1 MNTLVLLALILFAL
15 MILIGGKIGAR
26 SFISLFLNFGVVL
39 LTVFIMLDPQVN
51 PIILTIIACTGISC
65 INLFY
70 INKVNSKTIAAFVAT
85 VITITMLILFIYLS
99 FYEVYQTET
108 FVKSVID
115 YYVHHQD
122 AVNEEISRFLT
133 GYTIERISKVERNIL
148 RLAVSE
154 LLSHGAPVKV
164 VIDEAVKLAK
174 NYGDKDSHRFVNGV
188 LKNFAVQ
195 NEG

>member
-1 MNTLVLLALILFAL
+1 MKRHEQRKKAFQLLFQVDKNVVDL
-15 MILIGGKIGAR
+15 KDAR
-26 SFISLFLNFGVVL
+26 
-39 LTVFIMLDPQVN
+39 
-51 PIILTIIACTGISC
+51 
-65 INLFY
+65 
-70 INKVNSKTIAAFVAT
+70 
-85 VITITMLILFIYLS
+85 

-108 FVKSVID
+108 FVKSVVD
-115 YYVHHQD
+115 YYIHNQET
-122 AVNEEISRFLT
+122 VNDEISRYLT

-154 LLSHGAPVKV
+154 LQSHGAPVKV
-164 VIDEAVKLAK
+164 VIDEAIKLAK

>member
-1 MNTLVLLALILFAL
+1 MKRHEQRKKAFQLLFQVDKNIVDL
-15 MILIGGKIGAR
+15 KDAR
-26 SFISLFLNFGVVL
+26 
-39 LTVFIMLDPQVN
+39 
-51 PIILTIIACTGISC
+51 
-65 INLFY
+65 
-70 INKVNSKTIAAFVAT
+70 
-85 VITITMLILFIYLS
+85 

-108 FVKSVID
+108 FVKSVVD
-115 YYVHHQD
+115 YYVHNQES
-122 AVNEEISRFLT
+122 VNDEISRYLT

-154 LLSHGAPVKV
+154 LKSHGAPVKV
-164 VIDEAVKLAK
+164 VIDEAIKLAK

>member
-1 MNTLVLLALILFAL
+1 MKRHEQRKKAFQLLFQVD
-15 MILIGGKIGAR
+15 K
-26 SFISLFLNFGVVL
+26 NVVDL
-39 LTVFIMLDPQVN
+39 KDTR
-51 PIILTIIACTGISC
+51 
-65 INLFY
+65 
-70 INKVNSKTIAAFVAT
+70 
-85 VITITMLILFIYLS
+85 

-108 FVKSVID
+108 FVKSIVD
-115 YYVHHQD
+115 YYIHNQET
-122 AVNEEISRFLT
+122 VNDEISRYLT

-154 LLSHGAPVKV
+154 LQSHGAPVKV
-164 VIDEAVKLAK
+164 VIDEAIKLAK

>member
-1 MNTLVLLALILFAL
+1 MKRHEQRKKAFQLLFQVD
-15 MILIGGKIGAR
+15 K
-26 SFISLFLNFGVVL
+26 NVVDL
-39 LTVFIMLDPQVN
+39 KDTR
-51 PIILTIIACTGISC
+51 
-65 INLFY
+65 
-70 INKVNSKTIAAFVAT
+70 
-85 VITITMLILFIYLS
+85 

-108 FVKSVID
+108 FVKSVVD
-115 YYVHHQD
+115 YYIHNQET
-122 AVNEEISRFLT
+122 VNDEISRYLT

-154 LLSHGAPVKV
+154 LQSHGAPVKV
-164 VIDEAVKLAK
+164 VIDEAIKLAK

>member
-1 MNTLVLLALILFAL
+1 MKRHEQRKKAFQLLFQVD
-15 MILIGGKIGAR
+15 K
-26 SFISLFLNFGVVL
+26 NVVDL
-39 LTVFIMLDPQVN
+39 KDVR
-51 PIILTIIACTGISC
+51 
-65 INLFY
+65 
-70 INKVNSKTIAAFVAT
+70 
-85 VITITMLILFIYLS
+85 

-108 FVKSVID
+108 FVKSVVD
-115 YYVHHQD
+115 YYIHNQET
-122 AVNEEISRFLT
+122 VNDEISRYLT

-154 LLSHGAPVKV
+154 LQSHGAPVKV
-164 VIDEAVKLAK
+164 VIDEAIKLAK